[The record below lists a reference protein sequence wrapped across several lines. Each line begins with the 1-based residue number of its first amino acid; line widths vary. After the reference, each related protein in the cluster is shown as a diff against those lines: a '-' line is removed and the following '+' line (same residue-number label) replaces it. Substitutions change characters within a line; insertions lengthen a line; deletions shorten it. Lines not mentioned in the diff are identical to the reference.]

1 MQRLF
6 RGEKSLSGLYADGT
20 FRKDFLPQNKI
31 CARTAR
37 NLPVVDCFRVNI
49 MLPQPVCSKFF
60 PLCSF
65 HAVIAVG
72 VDGEAAAGEEFAP
85 NFDVPGME
93 EVN

>member
-1 MQRLF
+1 MRPD
-6 RGEKSLSGLYADGT
+6 R
-20 FRKDFLPQNKI
+20 P
-31 CARTAR
+31 
-37 NLPVVDCFRVNI
+37 NLPVCDGLGIQI
-49 MLPQPVCSKFF
+49 MLPQPIFSKFF

-72 VDGEAAAGEEFAP
+72 VDGEAAAGEDFAP

>member
-1 MQRLF
+1 MGYPEWKNALWAVHSSTF
-6 RGEKSLSGLYADGT
+6 RGHFFARDKPG
-20 FRKDFLPQNKI
+20 
-31 CARTAR
+31 ARTAR
-37 NLPVVDCFRVNI
+37 NLPVVDGFWINI

>member
-1 MQRLF
+1 
-6 RGEKSLSGLYADGT
+6 
-20 FRKDFLPQNKI
+20 
-31 CARTAR
+31 
-37 NLPVVDCFRVNI
+37 
-49 MLPQPVCSKFF
+49 MLPQPIFSKFF